1 MEKWYKKGSALLSEI
16 RSTQLLPDELAVWFI
31 GQCGFILKSD
41 KYTVMI
47 DPVLNDITGDDGKS
61 VKNYE
66 IPFTPGEIAPDY
78 VFCTHGHIDH
88 LAGETVSGIANA
100 SPDTKFVIPVGCRST
115 ALDCGLLESTL
126 ILVEDGCD
134 VSLGDGLRLR
144 AVSEAHPT
152 HALDSNDPAMALGYC
167 VELNGIRIVHLGDT
181 YLTERLL
188 HSLEGLEPPH
198 IFMPPINGDDRFR
211 ALRDFIGNME
221 PEEAAKLAVH
231 LKVDLSVPTHYDMII
246 GNNSNPLRFPAELLR
261 LSPAAK
267 WHLPAR
273 GERFLYKRS

>member
-1 MEKWYKKGSALLSEI
+1 MENWYKKGNALLSEI
-16 RSTQLLPDELAVWFI
+16 HSTRLQPDELAFWFI

-47 DPVLNDITGDDGKS
+47 DPVLNDITRDDGKS

-66 IPFTPGEIAPDY
+66 VPFAPCEISPDY

-88 LAGETVSGIANA
+88 LAGETVSEIAKS
-100 SPDTKFVIPVGCRST
+100 SPSTKFVIPAGCHNT
-115 ALDCGLLESTL
+115 GIDCGLPEASL
-126 ILVEDGCD
+126 ILVKDGCD
-134 VSLGDGLRLR
+134 AALADGLRIR
-144 AVSEAHPT
+144 AFSAAHPT
-152 HALDSNDPAMALGYC
+152 HTSDSNDPAMALGYC
-167 VELNGIRIVHLGDT
+167 VELNGIRVVHLGDT
-181 YLTERLL
+181 YLTEQLL

-198 IFMPPINGDDRFR
+198 IFLPPINGDDRFR

-221 PEEAAKLAVH
+221 AEEAAKLAIH
-231 LKVDLSVPTHYDMII
+231 LHADLSIPTHYDMII
-246 GNNSNPLRFPAELLR
+246 GNTANPFRFPAELLR

-273 GERFLYKRS
+273 GERFIYKLS